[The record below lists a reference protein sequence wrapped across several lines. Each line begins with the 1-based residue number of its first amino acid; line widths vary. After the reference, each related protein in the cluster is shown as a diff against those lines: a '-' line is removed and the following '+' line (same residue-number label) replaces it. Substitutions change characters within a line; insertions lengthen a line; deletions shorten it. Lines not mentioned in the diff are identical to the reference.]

1 MSEKLRRFPVPFRP
15 MPKPAL
21 GEALLTEPETKLV
34 VDQDLDGMACPAAK
48 DEHTAGEG
56 IAPKALAA

>member
-34 VDQDLDGMACPAAK
+34 VDQDLDSPAS
-48 DEHTAGEG
+48 
-56 IAPKALAA
+56 IRNVPQRQLPLCV